1 MSHPKIGNIFIML
14 GKSLNKAMKEFMMLP
29 ISGQVL
35 LGFFVVIVMYW
46 LLSMSRTKEGFT
58 STYSG
63 LSGQAQDFI
72 QLENEDIYDTFY
84 ADVYDDI
91 TFDDN
96 RMLYEVDQITN
107 LTGIGKTSR
116 VLDVGCGT
124 GRFVN
129 QLTKQGIPCDGVD
142 RSSAM
147 ISKGHAKF
155 SVLGELS
162 DMTGLR
168 EGTRTRIGDALDPTL
183 VPPTSLTHVLCL
195 FYTIYCIRDHRTFIA
210 NVAEWLKTGGY
221 FVVHMVNRNKFSTIM
236 PAADPFLL
244 VNPQKYA
251 KQRITES
258 SIVFRDMEYKAM
270 FDVRPKHDELVLTET
285 FKDPERRKTRKQVQN
300 LSMPTQR
307 SIVDMILEYG
317 FSLKGKIDM
326 EGCGYD
332 HQYLYVFVKD

>member
-1 MSHPKIGNIFIML
+1 MTTPKPGNLFILL
-14 GKSLNKAMKEFMMLP
+14 GKSLNSAMKEFMMLP

-35 LGFFVVIVMYW
+35 LGLFVVIVMYW
-46 LLSMSRTKEGFT
+46 VLSMSRTKEGFT

-72 QLENEDIYDTFY
+72 QLENQDVYDTFY

-107 LTGIGKTSR
+107 LTGLGKTSR
-116 VLDVGCGT
+116 VLDIGCGT

-129 QLTKQGIPCDGVD
+129 QLSKKGVMCDGVD
-142 RSSAM
+142 CSPAM

-155 SVLGELS
+155 PALREGS
-162 DMTGLR
+162 DMTGLQ
-168 EGTRTRIGDALDPTL
+168 EGTRIRVGDALDPTL
-183 VPPTSLTHVLCL
+183 VPPTSLTHVMCL
-195 FYTIYCIRDHRTFIA
+195 FYTIYCIRDRRTFIA
-210 NVAEWLKTGGY
+210 NVAEWLQPGGY

-258 SIVFRDMEYKAM
+258 SIVFRDMEYKSV
-270 FDVRPKHDELVLTET
+270 FDVQPKQDTVVLTET
-285 FKDPERRKTRKQVQN
+285 FKDPERRKTRKQVQT

-307 SIVDMILEYG
+307 SMVDMILEYG